1 MKNGGARR
9 DRTDD
14 LKLAKLALSQLSY
27 GPTDGGLYRHAPGQ
41 VNVTIPGSPQSY
53 AQKSYPQGRWSLTP
67 SRPPCIFYDSH
78 TDFFGEAGAVALFFR
93 GEMEDIG
100 R

>member
-1 MKNGGARR
+1 MA
-9 DRTDD
+9 
-14 LKLAKLALSQLSY
+14 
-27 GPTDGGLYRHAPGQ
+27 
-41 VNVTIPGSPQSY
+41 
-53 AQKSYPQGRWSLTP
+53 
-67 SRPPCIFYDSH
+67 CIFYDSH